1 MKHYSIA
8 LLSFFIVTFS
18 VQSQSISQLMNE
30 VRLDSLTKKVNE
42 LTGEISTVVNGNT
55 VTIINRQQANN
66 DVAADYIK
74 QKFEELDNLTIT
86 DQAFNTNG
94 RNIIATQLGK
104 TNPGNI
110 YIVCAHYDSVADY
123 CASDNASGTAAVLE
137 IARMLSTQ
145 CTDNTIVYALWDEE
159 EIGLRGANFYAGQAA
174 ANGDNILGVLNIDM
188 MGYDGNDDNDF
199 DIDVRNIANS
209 IAMKDDIISV
219 LNTPEYGF
227 SLNVNVVNP
236 GTAASDH
243 SRFWANGFSA
253 VLVGEAWSINDETPF
268 YHTSGDRLATL
279 NLPYYHELTKLIF
292 AYMATKAGL
301 VSVDNTVTESGATLT
316 ANQTGAAYQWFDC
329 DTSLPIDGATNRSFT
344 PNSAG
349 NYSVTITSGSCTETS
364 ACFFFE
370 TLSEPPFTE
379 NELKVFPNPVKDE
392 LRIETSIDSVKT
404 IRLFDVT
411 GKLTLTK
418 ESTSKSIKLDT
429 RMLSNGI
436 YFLTV
441 KTFNKSG
448 TYKIVKE

>member
-1 MKHYSIA
+1 MKHYILTFLSVFILSI
-8 LLSFFIVTFS
+8 S
-18 VQSQSISQLMNE
+18 VQSQTISQLVNE
-30 VRLDSLTKKVNE
+30 VKLDSLTKKVNE
-42 LTGEISTVVNGNT
+42 LTGEISTVVDGNT
-55 VTIINRQQANN
+55 VTIINRQQVNN
-66 DVAADYIK
+66 DIAADYIK

-104 TNPGNI
+104 TNPENI

-137 IARMLSTQ
+137 IARLLSTQ

-227 SLNVNVVNP
+227 TLNVNVINP
-236 GTAASDH
+236 GTTASDH

-253 VLVGEAWSINDETPF
+253 VLVGEAWSNNDETPF
-268 YHTSGDRLATL
+268 YHTSNDRTATL

-301 VSVDNTVTESGATLT
+301 TDADSTVAESTTSFT
-316 ANQTGAAYQWFDC
+316 ANQIDATYQWFDC
-329 DTSLPIDGATNRSFT
+329 DTKLPIDGAINRVFS
-344 PNSAG
+344 PDISG
-349 NYSVTITSGSCTETS
+349 NYSVKITTEDCTETS
-364 ACFFFE
+364 VCFFFD
-370 TLSEPPFTE
+370 TLGLPSFTE
-379 NELKVFPNPVKDE
+379 DEVTVFPNPVRDE
-392 LRIETSIDSVKT
+392 LKIETSLDSLKT
-404 IRLFDVT
+404 LKLYDIS

-418 ESTSKSIKLDT
+418 ESTSKSIKIDT
-429 RMLSNGI
+429 RTLSNGV
-436 YFLTV
+436 YFLTL
-441 KTFNKSG
+441 KMLNKSG

>member
-1 MKHYSIA
+1 MKHYILTFLSVFILSI
-8 LLSFFIVTFS
+8 S
-18 VQSQSISQLMNE
+18 VQSQTISQLVNE
-30 VRLDSLTKKVNE
+30 VKLDSLTKKVNE
-42 LTGEISTVVNGNT
+42 LTGEISTVVDGNT
-55 VTIINRQQANN
+55 VTIINRQQVNN
-66 DVAADYIK
+66 DIAADYIK

-104 TNPGNI
+104 TNPENI

-137 IARMLSTQ
+137 IARLLSTQ

-227 SLNVNVVNP
+227 TLNVNVINP
-236 GTAASDH
+236 GTTASDH

-253 VLVGEAWSINDETPF
+253 VLVGEACSNNDETPF
-268 YHTSGDRLATL
+268 YHTSNDRTATL

-301 VSVDNTVTESGATLT
+301 TDADSTVAESTTSFT
-316 ANQTGAAYQWFDC
+316 ANQIDATYQWFDC
-329 DTSLPIDGATNRSFT
+329 DTKLPIDGAINRVFS
-344 PNSAG
+344 PDISG
-349 NYSVTITSGSCTETS
+349 NYSVKITTEDCTETS
-364 ACFFFE
+364 VCFFFD
-370 TLSEPPFTE
+370 TLGLPSFTE
-379 NELKVFPNPVKDE
+379 DEVTVFPNPVRDE
-392 LRIETSIDSVKT
+392 LKIETSLDSLKT
-404 IRLFDVT
+404 LKLYDIS

-418 ESTSKSIKLDT
+418 ESTSKSIKIDT
-429 RMLSNGI
+429 RTLSNGV
-436 YFLTV
+436 YFLTL
-441 KTFNKSG
+441 KMLNKSG

>member
-1 MKHYSIA
+1 MKHYILTFLSVFILSI
-8 LLSFFIVTFS
+8 S
-18 VQSQSISQLMNE
+18 VQSQTISQLVNE
-30 VRLDSLTKKVNE
+30 VKLDSLTKKVNE
-42 LTGEISTVVNGNT
+42 LTGEISTVVDGNT
-55 VTIINRQQANN
+55 VTIINRQQVNN
-66 DVAADYIK
+66 DIAADYIK

-104 TNPGNI
+104 TNPENI

-137 IARMLSTQ
+137 IARLLSTQ

-227 SLNVNVVNP
+227 TLNVNVINP
-236 GTAASDH
+236 GTTASDH

-253 VLVGEAWSINDETPF
+253 VLVGEAWSNNDETPF
-268 YHTSGDRLATL
+268 YHTSNDRTATL

-301 VSVDNTVTESGATLT
+301 TDADSTVAESTTSFT
-316 ANQTGAAYQWFDC
+316 ANQIDATYQWFDC
-329 DTSLPIDGATNRSFT
+329 DTKLPIDGAINRVFS
-344 PNSAG
+344 PDISG
-349 NYSVTITSGSCTETS
+349 NYSVKITTEDCTETS
-364 ACFFFE
+364 VCFFF
-370 TLSEPPFTE
+370 
-379 NELKVFPNPVKDE
+379 
-392 LRIETSIDSVKT
+392 
-404 IRLFDVT
+404 
-411 GKLTLTK
+411 
-418 ESTSKSIKLDT
+418 
-429 RMLSNGI
+429 
-436 YFLTV
+436 
-441 KTFNKSG
+441 
-448 TYKIVKE
+448 

>member
-1 MKHYSIA
+1 MKHYILTFLSVFILSI
-8 LLSFFIVTFS
+8 S
-18 VQSQSISQLMNE
+18 VQSQTISQLVNE
-30 VRLDSLTKKVNE
+30 VKLDSLTKKVNE
-42 LTGEISTVVNGNT
+42 LTGEISTVVDGNT
-55 VTIINRQQANN
+55 VTIINRQQVNN
-66 DVAADYIK
+66 DIAADYIK

-104 TNPGNI
+104 TNPENI

-137 IARMLSTQ
+137 IARLLSTQ

-159 EIGLRGANFYAGQAA
+159 ETGLRGANFYAGQAA

-227 SLNVNVVNP
+227 TLNVNVINP
-236 GTAASDH
+236 GTTASDH

-253 VLVGEAWSINDETPF
+253 VLVGEAWSNNDETPF
-268 YHTSGDRLATL
+268 YHTSNDRTATL

-301 VSVDNTVTESGATLT
+301 TDADSTVAESTTSFT
-316 ANQTGAAYQWFDC
+316 ANQIDATYQWFDC
-329 DTSLPIDGATNRSFT
+329 DTKLPIDGAINRVFS
-344 PNSAG
+344 PDISG
-349 NYSVTITSGSCTETS
+349 NYSVKITTEDCTETS
-364 ACFFFE
+364 VCFFFD
-370 TLSEPPFTE
+370 TLGLPSFTE
-379 NELKVFPNPVKDE
+379 DEVTVFPNPVRDE
-392 LRIETSIDSVKT
+392 LKIETSLDSLKT
-404 IRLFDVT
+404 LKLYDIS

-418 ESTSKSIKLDT
+418 ESTSKSIKIDT
-429 RMLSNGI
+429 RTLSNGV
-436 YFLTV
+436 YFLTL
-441 KTFNKSG
+441 KMLNKSG

>member
-1 MKHYSIA
+1 MRHYLIAFLSVFILSI
-8 LLSFFIVTFS
+8 S
-18 VQSQSISQLMNE
+18 VQSQTISQLVNE
-30 VRLDSLTKKVNE
+30 VKLDSLTKKVNE
-42 LTGEISTVVNGNT
+42 LTGEISTVVDGNT

-66 DVAADYIK
+66 DIAADYIK
-74 QKFEELDNLTIT
+74 QKFEELDNLIIT

-104 TNPGNI
+104 TNPENI

-137 IARMLSTQ
+137 IARLLSTQ

-188 MGYDGNDDNDF
+188 MGYDGDDDNDF

-209 IAMKDDIISV
+209 IAMKDDIIAV

-227 SLNVNVVNP
+227 TLNVNVVNP

-253 VLVGEAWSINDETPF
+253 VLVGEAWSNNDESEF
-268 YHTSGDRLATL
+268 YHTSNDRTATL

-301 VSVDNTVTESGATLT
+301 VSVDNTVTQSTTTLT
-316 ANQTGAAYQWFDC
+316 ANQTGATYQWFDC

-349 NYSVTITSGSCTETS
+349 NYSVKITTEDCTETS
-364 ACFFFE
+364 VCFFFDSLGLP
-370 TLSEPPFTE
+370 TF
-379 NELKVFPNPVKDE
+379 NEEEFKVFPNPVKDE
-392 LRIETSIDSVKT
+392 LRIETSIDSLKT

-418 ESTSKSIKLDT
+418 ESTLQSIKIDT

>member
-1 MKHYSIA
+1 
-8 LLSFFIVTFS
+8 
-18 VQSQSISQLMNE
+18 
-30 VRLDSLTKKVNE
+30 
-42 LTGEISTVVNGNT
+42 
-55 VTIINRQQANN
+55 
-66 DVAADYIK
+66 
-74 QKFEELDNLTIT
+74 
-86 DQAFNTNG
+86 
-94 RNIIATQLGK
+94 
-104 TNPGNI
+104 
-110 YIVCAHYDSVADY
+110 
-123 CASDNASGTAAVLE
+123 
-137 IARMLSTQ
+137 
-145 CTDNTIVYALWDEE
+145 
-159 EIGLRGANFYAGQAA
+159 
-174 ANGDNILGVLNIDM
+174 
-188 MGYDGNDDNDF
+188 
-199 DIDVRNIANS
+199 
-209 IAMKDDIISV
+209 MKDDIISV

-329 DTSLPIDGATNRSFT
+329 DTSLPIDGATNRSFN